1 LTAGAVAPSREERAE
16 KQPGLIMES
25 TNNQIITLSKDL
37 PIPLYHQLKT
47 LLLEQIRAGEMK
59 PNDRLPAED
68 ELAAT
73 HGVSKATVR
82 QALNELAIA
91 GVLRR
96 EQGRGT
102 FVAEPKLAQGPREMT
117 SFTDEMRS
125 RGLHPTSK
133 VLMQDVIKAEAD
145 VAEKLR
151 IAEGSQVMRLK
162 RLRLAD
168 GEPMGIQTAYLS
180 LALAP
185 QLAQEDFTDSS
196 LYEVLD
202 RKYGL
207 WPARAQE
214 TYVAALLERGDAKL
228 LKVAA
233 ATPALSAERVSYL
246 TSGQPLELTYSIMR
260 GDRYKIVLDL
270 TRHQFKA

>member
-1 LTAGAVAPSREERAE
+1 
-16 KQPGLIMES
+16 MEFMS
-25 TNNQIITLSKDL
+25 NPIITLSKDL

-47 LLLEQIRAGEMK
+47 LLLEQIRAGAMK

-82 QALNELAIA
+82 QALNELAVA

-125 RGLHPTSK
+125 RGFHPTSK
-133 VLMQDVIKAEAD
+133 VLKQDVTKAEAG
-145 VAEKLR
+145 VAEKLQ
-151 IAEGSQVMRLK
+151 ITEGSQVMRLK

-168 GEPMGIQTAYLS
+168 DEPMGIQTAYIS

-185 QLAQEDFTDSS
+185 QLAEEDFTDVS

-207 WPARAQE
+207 WPARAKE
-214 TYVAALLERGDAKL
+214 TYVATLLDRAEAKL

-246 TSGQPLELTYSIMR
+246 TSGQPLEVTYSIMR
-260 GDRYKIVLDL
+260 GDRYQIVLDL
-270 TRHQFKA
+270 SRRHLKA

>member
-1 LTAGAVAPSREERAE
+1 
-16 KQPGLIMES
+16 
-25 TNNQIITLSKDL
+25 
-37 PIPLYHQLKT
+37 
-47 LLLEQIRAGEMK
+47 MK

-82 QALNELAIA
+82 QALNDLAVA

-117 SFTDEMRS
+117 SFTDEMQS
-125 RGLHPTSK
+125 CGLHPTSK
-133 VLMQDVIKAEAD
+133 VLNQDVIEAD
-145 VAEKLR
+145 ADLTEKLR
-151 IAEGSQVMRLK
+151 VPQGAPVMRLK

-168 GEPMGIQTAYLS
+168 NEPMGIQTAYIS

-185 QLAQEDFTDSS
+185 RLVEEEFTNAS
-196 LYEVLD
+196 LYDALE

-214 TYVAALLERGDAKL
+214 TYVAVLLDRADAKL

-233 ATPALSAERVSYL
+233 ASPALSAERVSYL
-246 TSGQPLELTYSIMR
+246 SSGQPLEVTYSIMR
-260 GDRYKIVLDL
+260 GDRYQIVLDL
-270 TRHQFKA
+270 TRHQIKA

>member
-1 LTAGAVAPSREERAE
+1 
-16 KQPGLIMES
+16 MES
-25 TNNQIITLSKDL
+25 TNNPIVILSKDL

-47 LLLEQIRAGEMK
+47 LLLERIRTGEMK

-82 QALNELAIA
+82 QALNDLAVA

-133 VLMQDVIKAEAD
+133 VLTQDVIEAEAD
-145 VAEKLR
+145 IAEKLR
-151 IAEGSQVMRLK
+151 VTEGAPVMRLK

-168 GEPMGIQTAYLS
+168 SEPMGIQTAYLS
-180 LALAP
+180 LGLAP
-185 QLAQEDFTDSS
+185 RLVEEEFTDAS
-196 LYEVLD
+196 LYEALE
-202 RKYGL
+202 RKYGI

-214 TYVAALLERGDAKL
+214 TYVAVLVDRADAKL

-233 ATPALSAERVSYL
+233 SSPALSAERVSYL
-246 TSGQPLELTYSIMR
+246 SSGQPLEVTYSIMR
-260 GDRYKIVLDL
+260 GDRYQIVLDL
-270 TRHQFKA
+270 VRHQIKA

>member
-1 LTAGAVAPSREERAE
+1 
-16 KQPGLIMES
+16 MES
-25 TNNQIITLSKDL
+25 MNNQIITLSKDL

-47 LLLEQIRAGEMK
+47 LLLEQIRTGEMK

-68 ELAAT
+68 DLAAT

-82 QALNELAIA
+82 QALNELAVA

-125 RGLHPTSK
+125 RGFHPTSK
-133 VLMQDVIKAEAD
+133 VLKQDVIKADAD
-145 VAEKLR
+145 IAEKLR
-151 IAEGSQVMRLK
+151 VAEGAQVMRLK

-185 QLAQEDFTDSS
+185 QLAEEDFTDAS
-196 LYEVLD
+196 LYEVLE

-207 WPARAQE
+207 WPASAQE
-214 TYVAALLERGDAKL
+214 TYVAAL
-228 LKVAA
+228 
-233 ATPALSAERVSYL
+233 PAERVSYL
-246 TSGQPLELTYSIMR
+246 SSGQPLEVTYSIMR
-260 GDRYKIVLDL
+260 GDRYQIVLDL
-270 TRHQFKA
+270 TRHQFKK

>member
-1 LTAGAVAPSREERAE
+1 
-16 KQPGLIMES
+16 MES
-25 TNNQIITLSKDL
+25 INNQIMTLSKDL

-47 LLLEQIRAGEMK
+47 LLLERIRKGEMK

-82 QALNELAIA
+82 QALNDLAIA

-117 SFTDEMRS
+117 SFTDEMR
-125 RGLHPTSK
+125 RLGLHPTSK
-133 VLMQDVIKAEAD
+133 VLTQEIIKADAD
-145 VAEKLR
+145 IAEKLR
-151 IAEGSQVMRLK
+151 VAEGAQVMRLQ

-185 QLAQEDFTDSS
+185 RLEEEEFMDAS
-196 LYEVLD
+196 LYEALE

-214 TYVAALLERGDAKL
+214 TYVAVLLDRAEAKL
-228 LKVAA
+228 LKVAVA
-233 ATPALSAERVSYL
+233 SPALSAVRVSYL
-246 TSGQPLELTYSIMR
+246 SSGQPLEVTYSIMR
-260 GDRYKIVLDL
+260 GDRYQIVLDL
-270 TRHQFKA
+270 TRRQIKA

>member
-1 LTAGAVAPSREERAE
+1 
-16 KQPGLIMES
+16 MES
-25 TNNQIITLSKDL
+25 MNNQMITLSKDL

-47 LLLEQIRAGEMK
+47 LLLERIRTGEMK

-82 QALNELAIA
+82 QALNDLAVA

-125 RGLHPTSK
+125 RGFHPTSK
-133 VLMQDVIKAEAD
+133 VLNQDVIEAEAD
-145 VAEKLR
+145 IAEKLR
-151 IAEGSQVMRLK
+151 VTEGALVMRLK

-168 GEPMGIQTAYLS
+168 DEPMGIQTAYLS

-185 QLAQEDFTDSS
+185 RLEEEEFTNAS
-196 LYEVLD
+196 LYDALE
-202 RKYGL
+202 RKYSL

-214 TYVAALLERGDAKL
+214 TYVAVLLDRADAKL

-233 ATPALSAERVSYL
+233 ASPALSAERVSYL
-246 TSGQPLELTYSIMR
+246 SSGQPLEVTYSIMR
-260 GDRYKIVLDL
+260 GDRYQIVLDL
-270 TRHQFKA
+270 TRHQIKK

>member
-1 LTAGAVAPSREERAE
+1 
-16 KQPGLIMES
+16 MES
-25 TNNQIITLSKDL
+25 INNQIMTLSKDL

-47 LLLEQIRAGEMK
+47 LLLERIRKGEMK

-82 QALNELAIA
+82 QALNDLAIA

-125 RGLHPTSK
+125 LGLHPASK
-133 VLMQDVIKAEAD
+133 VLTQEIIKAD
-145 VAEKLR
+145 VDMAEKLR
-151 IAEGSQVMRLK
+151 VAEGAQVMRLQ

-185 QLAQEDFTDSS
+185 RLVEEEFTDAS
-196 LYEVLD
+196 LYEALE

-214 TYVAALLERGDAKL
+214 TYVAVLLDRAEAKL
-228 LKVAA
+228 LKVAVA
-233 ATPALSAERVSYL
+233 SPALSAVRVSYL
-246 TSGQPLELTYSIMR
+246 SSGQPLEVTYSIMR
-260 GDRYKIVLDL
+260 GDRYQIVLDL
-270 TRHQFKA
+270 TRRQIKA

>member
-1 LTAGAVAPSREERAE
+1 
-16 KQPGLIMES
+16 MEQ
-25 TNNQIITLSKDL
+25 QIVTLSKEL
-37 PIPLYHQLKT
+37 PVPLYHQLKT
-47 LLLEQIRAGEMK
+47 LLLAKIRAGEMK

-68 ELAAT
+68 ELAA
-73 HGVSKATVR
+73 HYSISKATVR
-82 QALNELAIA
+82 QALNDLVLA
-91 GVLRR
+91 GVVRR

-125 RGLHPTSK
+125 RGFHPTSK
-133 VLMQDVIKAEAD
+133 VLKQDVINAEAD
-145 VAEKLR
+145 VCEKLR
-151 IAEGSQVMRLK
+151 VAAGSQVMRLK

-180 LALAP
+180 LSLAP
-185 QLAQEDFTDSS
+185 QIALEDFTDAS
-196 LYEVLD
+196 LYQVLEQ
-202 RKYGL
+202 KYAL
-207 WPARAQE
+207 WPAHAQE
-214 TYVAALLERGDAKL
+214 SYVAVLLERAEAKL

-233 ATPALSAERVSYL
+233 ASPALSAERISYL

-270 TRHQFKA
+270 TRHRLKA

>member
-1 LTAGAVAPSREERAE
+1 
-16 KQPGLIMES
+16 MES
-25 TNNQIITLSKDL
+25 LNNQIGALSKDL
-37 PIPLYHQLKT
+37 PIPLYYQLKT
-47 LLLEQIRAGEMK
+47 LLLERIRAGEMK

-82 QALNELAIA
+82 QALNELAVA

-133 VLMQDVIKAEAD
+133 VLKQDVIKAEAD
-145 VAEKLR
+145 IAEKLR
-151 IAEGSQVMRLK
+151 VAEGNQVMRLK
-162 RLRLAD
+162 RLRMAD
-168 GEPMGIQTAYLS
+168 NEPMGIQTAYLP

-185 QLAQEDFTDSS
+185 QLAEEDFTNAS
-196 LYEVLD
+196 LYDALE

-207 WPARAQE
+207 WPASAQE
-214 TYVAALLERGDAKL
+214 TYVAALLDRAEAKL
-228 LKVAA
+228 LNVAA
-233 ATPALSAERVSYL
+233 GSPALSAERVSYL
-246 TSGQPLELTYSIMR
+246 SSGQPLEVTYSIMR
-260 GDRYKIVLDL
+260 GDRYQIVLDL
-270 TRHQFKA
+270 TRHQIKA

>member
-1 LTAGAVAPSREERAE
+1 
-16 KQPGLIMES
+16 MES
-25 TNNQIITLSKDL
+25 MNNQIITLSKDL

-47 LLLEQIRAGEMK
+47 LLLERIRTGEMK

-82 QALNELAIA
+82 QALNDLAVA

-125 RGLHPTSK
+125 RGLRPSSK
-133 VLMQDVIKAEAD
+133 VLNHDIIMAETD
-145 VAEKLR
+145 IAEKLR
-151 IAEGSQVMRLK
+151 VTEGSQVMRLK

-168 GEPMGIQTAYLS
+168 DEPMGIQTAYLS

-185 QLAQEDFTDSS
+185 RLMEEEFTNTS
-196 LYEVLD
+196 LYEALE
-202 RKYGL
+202 RKYSL
-207 WPARAQE
+207 RPARAQE
-214 TYVAALLERGDAKL
+214 TYVAVLLDRADAKL
-228 LKVAA
+228 LKAA
-233 ATPALSAERVSYL
+233 AASPALFAERVSYL
-246 TSGQPLELTYSIMR
+246 SSGQPLEVTYSIMR
-260 GDRYKIVLDL
+260 GDRYQIVLDL
-270 TRHQFKA
+270 TRHQLKK

>member
-1 LTAGAVAPSREERAE
+1 MADIISHKGSARRKAAE
-16 KQPGLIMES
+16 NRTMES
-25 TNNQIITLSKDL
+25 MNPQIITLSKDL

-47 LLLEQIRAGEMK
+47 LLLEQIRTGEMK

-82 QALNELAIA
+82 QALNELAVA

-125 RGLHPTSK
+125 RGLLPTSK
-133 VLMQDVIKAEAD
+133 VLKQEVIKAEAD
-145 VAEKLR
+145 VAEKLQ
-151 IAEGSQVMRLK
+151 IAEGFEVMMLK

-168 GEPMGIQTAYLS
+168 GEPMGIQTAYISLS
-180 LALAP
+180 LAP
-185 QLAQEDFTDSS
+185 QLDQEDFTDAS
-196 LYEVLD
+196 LYAALE

-214 TYVAALLERGDAKL
+214 SYVAVLLDRAEAKL
-228 LKVAA
+228 LKVAVA
-233 ATPALSAERVSYL
+233 SPALSAERVSYL
-246 TSGQPLELTYSIMR
+246 NSGQPLELTYSIMR

-270 TRHQFKA
+270 TRHQLKA

>member
-1 LTAGAVAPSREERAE
+1 
-16 KQPGLIMES
+16 M
-25 TNNQIITLSKDL
+25 ITLSKDL

-47 LLLEQIRAGEMK
+47 LLLERIRTGEMK

-82 QALNELAIA
+82 QALNELAVA

-102 FVAEPKLAQGPREMT
+102 FVAEPNKLAQGPREMT

-133 VLMQDVIKAEAD
+133 VLNQDVIEAEGD
-145 VAEKLR
+145 IAEKLR
-151 IAEGSQVMRLK
+151 VVAGAPVMRLK

-168 GEPMGIQTAYLS
+168 DEPMGIQTAYLS

-185 QLAQEDFTDSS
+185 RLVEEEFTNAS
-196 LYEVLD
+196 LYEALE
-202 RKYGL
+202 RKYAI

-214 TYVAALLERGDAKL
+214 TYVAVLLDRADAKL

-233 ATPALSAERVSYL
+233 ASPALSAERVSYL
-246 TSGQPLELTYSIMR
+246 SSGQPLEVTYSIMR
-260 GDRYKIVLDL
+260 SDRYQIVLDL
-270 TRHQFKA
+270 TRRQIKA

>member
-1 LTAGAVAPSREERAE
+1 MVDSGITRESALKSRR
-16 KQPGLIMES
+16 KSTMES
-25 TNNQIITLSKDL
+25 MNNQIITLSKDL

-82 QALNELAIA
+82 QALNELAVA

-133 VLMQDVIKAEAD
+133 VLKQDVIKAEAD
-145 VAEKLR
+145 IAEKLGV
-151 IAEGSQVMRLK
+151 AEGSQVMRLK

-185 QLAQEDFTDSS
+185 QLAQEDFTGAS
-196 LYEVLD
+196 LYAVLE

-214 TYVAALLERGDAKL
+214 TYVAVLLDRAEAKL

-233 ATPALSAERVSYL
+233 ASPALSAERVSYL
-246 TSGQPLELTYSIMR
+246 TSGQALEVTYSIMR
-260 GDRYKIVLDL
+260 GDRYQIVLDL
-270 TRHQFKA
+270 TRHQFKK

>member
-1 LTAGAVAPSREERAE
+1 
-16 KQPGLIMES
+16 MD
-25 TNNQIITLSKDL
+25 NQIIALSKEL
-37 PIPLYHQLKT
+37 PVPLYHQLKT
-47 LLLEQIRAGEMK
+47 LLLTKIYAGEMK

-68 ELAAT
+68 ELAAQYSI
-73 HGVSKATVR
+73 SKATVR
-82 QALNELAIA
+82 QALNDLVLA

-125 RGLHPTSK
+125 RGIHPTSK
-133 VLMQDVIKAEAD
+133 VLKQDVIKAEAD

-151 IAEGSQVMRLK
+151 VAEDSQVMRLK

-180 LALAP
+180 LSLAP
-185 QLAQEDFTDSS
+185 KIDEEDFTDRS
-196 LYEVLD
+196 LYEVLE
-202 RKYGL
+202 RKYNL
-207 WPARAQE
+207 WPARAHE
-214 TYVAALLERGDAKL
+214 SYVAVLLGRDEAKL

-233 ATPALSAERVSYL
+233 ASPALSAERVSYL

-270 TRHQFKA
+270 TRHRLKG

>member
-1 LTAGAVAPSREERAE
+1 
-16 KQPGLIMES
+16 MES
-25 TNNQIITLSKDL
+25 MNNPIMTLSKDL

-47 LLLEQIRAGEMK
+47 LLLERIRRGEMK

-82 QALNELAIA
+82 QALNDLAVA
-91 GVLRR
+91 GILRR

-117 SFTDEMRS
+117 SFTDEMRNL
-125 RGLHPTSK
+125 GLHPTSK
-133 VLMQDVIKAEAD
+133 VLSQEVIQAD
-145 VAEKLR
+145 ADMAEKLR
-151 IAEGSQVMRLK
+151 VAEGAEVMRLQ

-168 GEPMGIQTAYLS
+168 GEPMGIQTAFLS
-180 LALAP
+180 LTLAP
-185 QLAQEDFTDSS
+185 QLVKEEFTDAS
-196 LYEVLD
+196 LYEALE

-214 TYVAALLERGDAKL
+214 TYVAVLLDRAEAKL

-233 ATPALSAERVSYL
+233 ASPALSAVRVSYL
-246 TSGQPLELTYSIMR
+246 SSGQPLEVTYSIMR
-260 GDRYKIVLDL
+260 GDRYQIMLDL
-270 TRHQFKA
+270 TRHQIKK

>member
-1 LTAGAVAPSREERAE
+1 MPVRGPP
-16 KQPGLIMES
+16 KINYMNQ
-25 TNNQIITLSKDL
+25 QIITLSKDL

-47 LLLEQIRAGEMK
+47 LLLERIRAGEMK

-82 QALNELAIA
+82 QALNELAVA

-117 SFTDEMRS
+117 GFTDEMRS
-125 RGLHPTSK
+125 RGFHPASK
-133 VLMQDVIKAEAD
+133 VLKQDVIKAEAD
-145 VAEKLR
+145 VAEKLM

-185 QLAQEDFTDSS
+185 QLAQEDFTDAS
-196 LYEVLD
+196 LYEVLE

-214 TYVAALLERGDAKL
+214 TYVAVLLDRAEAKL
-228 LKVAA
+228 LKVATA
-233 ATPALSAERVSYL
+233 SPALSAERVAYL
-246 TSGQPLELTYSIMR
+246 TSGQALEVTYSIMR
-260 GDRYKIVLDL
+260 GDRYQIVLDL
-270 TRHQFKA
+270 TRHQLRK

>member
-1 LTAGAVAPSREERAE
+1 
-16 KQPGLIMES
+16 M
-25 TNNQIITLSKDL
+25 NNQIVTLSKDL

-47 LLLEQIRAGEMK
+47 LLLERIRAGEMK

-82 QALNELAIA
+82 QALNDLAVA

-125 RGLHPTSK
+125 RGLRPSSK
-133 VLMQDVIKAEAD
+133 VLNHGAIKAEAD
-145 VAEKLR
+145 IAEKLR
-151 IAEGSQVMRLK
+151 VTEGAQIMRLK

-168 GEPMGIQTAYLS
+168 DEPMGIQTAYFS
-180 LALAP
+180 LELAP
-185 QLAQEDFTDSS
+185 RLAEEDFSNAS
-196 LYEVLD
+196 LYEALE

-214 TYVAALLERGDAKL
+214 TYVATLLDRADAKL

-233 ATPALSAERVSYL
+233 ASPALSAERVSYL
-246 TSGQPLELTYSIMR
+246 SSGQPLEVTYSIMR
-260 GDRYKIVLDL
+260 GDRYQIVLDL
-270 TRHQFKA
+270 IRHQLRK